1 MPFFNLV
8 QICTGFSRSVR
19 YRVYPV
25 NHTLKMT
32 RGPIITARQKIMA
45 PAASYLVYINYLLT
59 PLSKQMSGIQVDGIV
74 TLLLFPKNQSTF
86 LIKGSYY

>member
-32 RGPIITARQKIMA
+32 RGPIIMTHRKIMA
-45 PAASYLVYINYLLT
+45 PAASYLVVYH
-59 PLSKQMSGIQVDGIV
+59 LSCIFSISHDEE
-74 TLLLFPKNQSTF
+74 LQSMNTYRGF
-86 LIKGSYY
+86 QKR

>member
-32 RGPIITARQKIMA
+32 RGPIIMTRRKIMA
-45 PAASYLVYINYLLT
+45 PAASYLVSMQEV
-59 PLSKQMSGIQVDGIV
+59 LS
-74 TLLLFPKNQSTF
+74 P
-86 LIKGSYY
+86 

>member
-32 RGPIITARQKIMA
+32 RGPIIMTRRKIMA
-45 PAASYLVYINYLLT
+45 PAASYLVKSKKNTGYLQENN
-59 PLSKQMSGIQVDGIV
+59 KQSE
-74 TLLLFPKNQSTF
+74 PSN
-86 LIKGSYY
+86 